1 MNVEPLVL
9 DITSDNSIKSAVDI
23 VQAKFGHLD
32 VLINNAA
39 ILLGRPEDSIRQRL
53 TTVFDTNV
61 FGTIAVTEAFIP
73 LLRNSTKVKRIV
85 FVSSGLGSLAIR
97 ADLSLQAKD
106 YIEYG
111 SSKAALNHAA
121 LTLATRHREN
131 DSWKFNICCPGH
143 CATSMTGYNAP
154 NEAALGAVR
163 AVQLATLGP
172 DGVNATFSS
181 RNGPLPW

>member
-106 YIEYG
+106 YIE
-111 SSKAALNHAA
+111 K
-121 LTLATRHREN
+121 
-131 DSWKFNICCPGH
+131 
-143 CATSMTGYNAP
+143 
-154 NEAALGAVR
+154 
-163 AVQLATLGP
+163 
-172 DGVNATFSS
+172 
-181 RNGPLPW
+181 